1 MEDPHLRD
9 EALAARDADTHGAG
23 DDEDYFTAAE
33 LARDG
38 EEMEARRRA
47 RVRAGL
53 VRCRDGWTRRRAMR
67 ENGEQA

>member
-23 DDEDYFTAAE
+23 DDEDYFTKAE
-33 LARDG
+33 LAQDAA
-38 EEMEARRRA
+38 EMDARRRNRA
-47 RVRAGL
+47 RAGL
-53 VRCRDGWTRRRAMR
+53 VRCPDGWTRLRAMR